1 MIVFVGCFI
10 QGGFQLA
17 QAFATIN
24 SSKEQ
29 KTHIFRQCFGNWSM
43 ISACHDM
50 MKYIAERIKTLA
62 GHLNRFAE
70 V

>member
-1 MIVFVGCFI
+1 MMISRFI

-29 KTHIFRQCFGNWSM
+29 KTRVFCQCFGNWSV
-43 ISACHDM
+43 ISACHNM
-50 MKYIAERIKTLA
+50 MKHIADSIKTLA
-62 GHLNRFAE
+62 GHLNRSDE